1 MTTTTLAHKPFVDK
15 TFQYAFYLM
24 LNSVHVSIHPWA
36 HTHTHTHLVD
46 EAVELHEATV
56 LPEVVFRFTHH
67 GVAATV

>member
-1 MTTTTLAHKPFVDK
+1 MG
-15 TFQYAFYLM
+15 
-24 LNSVHVSIHPWA
+24 A